1 MKKNV
6 FIVLLIFII
15 IGLSFYLI
23 YDKVIV
29 KDNQKEGFNN
39 IEETVESQKNAKS
52 YTYKDVA
59 GNYYFEANIKIE
71 DLPDA
76 NRKYF
81 LILEEDGTYCYDT
94 IFMAHG
100 GHIGNYMI
108 VDNTIVLNH
117 LFSTGNDEAIVPYD
131 GSEILQISD
140 NNNLIMQNKDDESL
154 ELSEMTFE
162 RTDMDFEQYSIYSFD
177 KVVDNKMLSNT
188 YTYNEMFNN

>member
-6 FIVLLIFII
+6 FIVILIFII
-15 IGLSFYLI
+15 VGLSFCLI
-23 YDKVIV
+23 YDKIID
-29 KDNQKEGFNN
+29 KDDQNEEINS
-39 IEETVESQKNAKS
+39 IEESIENQENTKS

-76 NRKYF
+76 KREYF

-108 VDNTIVLNH
+108 VDDTIVLNY
-117 LFSTGNDEAIVPYD
+117 LFSTGNDEGISPYD

-140 NNNLIMQNKDDESL
+140 NNNLIMQNKNDKQLD
-154 ELSEMTFE
+154 LSEMTFE
-162 RTDMDFEQYSIYSFD
+162 RTDMNFEQYSIYSFD
-177 KVVDNKMLSNT
+177 KVVDNKILSNT
-188 YTYNEMFNN
+188 YTYNEIFNN